1 MPAIDP
7 QTLLEEA
14 KCYACFAQASLPE
27 MLKLALLSRIASNG
41 GGGGGAAVWGGI
53 TGTLSNQADLQAA
66 LNAATIA
73 ARPLTGAGSPVGV
86 VTPAYVGQFY
96 TDLVGTQLFQ
106 ASGLTNADWIQ
117 WI

>member
-1 MPAIDP
+1 MAAIDP

-41 GGGGGAAVWGGI
+41 GGGGGGTWGSI
-53 TGTLSNQADLQAA
+53 TGTLSNQLDLQAA

-86 VTPAYVGQFY
+86 ATPTYVGQFY
-96 TDLVGTQLFQ
+96 TDLAGTQLFQ
-106 ASGLTNADWIQ
+106 ASGLTNVDWIF
-117 WI
+117 WA